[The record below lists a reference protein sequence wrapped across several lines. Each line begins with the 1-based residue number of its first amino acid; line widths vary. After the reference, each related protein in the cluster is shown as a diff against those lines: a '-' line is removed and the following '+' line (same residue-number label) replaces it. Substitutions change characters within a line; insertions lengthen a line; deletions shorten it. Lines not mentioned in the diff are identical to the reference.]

1 MGARPGRHP
10 LAGVRAGPAAAADPA
25 PAAGGRRAAAVGRSG
40 SAPDRRARPA
50 AVGRRWPARHGRV
63 QPAGDGRAAVAPGV
77 LGWPAAGHRTHLGAG
92 HRPGFSR
99 RTGGPSYPARHRS
112 RPGRGR
118 GDRRAVRAVAGQR
131 DPGGGRGSARAAG
144 HAGVRRVHGGAATA
158 EREVRPGIRHGRL
171 ERGRGHAVPGAGGYH
186 LAAAAV
192 PARLGRDVVPR
203 PRQHGRRD
211 AAVESRDRPR
221 RQHQDQP
228 AALPGAGGQRAGR
241 DGLPRRAGD
250 RGRPGRRGARD
261 RRGARHRGLSYRRE
275 A

>member
-50 AVGRRWPARHGRV
+50 AADRRRPARHGRV

-77 LGWPAAGHRTHLGAG
+77 LGRPAAGHRTRLGPG

-99 RTGGPSYPARHRS
+99 RTGGPSYRARHRS

-118 GDRRAVRAVAGQR
+118 GDRRSGRAVAGQR
-131 DPGGGRGSARAAG
+131 DPGGGWRGARAAG
-144 HAGVRRVHGGAATA
+144 HAGVRRVHGRAAPA
-158 EREVRPGIRHGRL
+158 QREVRPGIGHGRL
-171 ERGRGHAVPGAGGYH
+171 ERGRGTAVPGACRYH
-186 LAAAAV
+186 LAAAAAV
-192 PARLGRDVVPR
+192 PTGLGRDAVPR
-203 PRQHGRRD
+203 PWQHGRRD

-261 RRGARHRGLSYRRE
+261 RRGDDYR
-275 A
+275 